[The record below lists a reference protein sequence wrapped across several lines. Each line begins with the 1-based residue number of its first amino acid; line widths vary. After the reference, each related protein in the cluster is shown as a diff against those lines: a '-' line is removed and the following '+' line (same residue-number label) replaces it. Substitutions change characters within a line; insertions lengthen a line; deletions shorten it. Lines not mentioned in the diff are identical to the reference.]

1 MRPKPKKSLGQN
13 FLQDPNIRRK
23 IIAACDFCPDDTV
36 IEIGPG
42 QAAMTELIAPIVKR
56 LYAIELDTVLAGML
70 EEQFKDDPRVSIINQ
85 DFLKCDI
92 AALLADSPRT
102 KVKVFGNI
110 PYYIT
115 SPIIQHLFEYRSHI
129 SNIYLTVQ
137 KEFGQRIVAEPG
149 SEHYGSFSCFVQYY
163 TQPRIEF
170 LIKRTCFYPAP
181 KVDSCFLSL
190 SMRPEPAVSVKDENL
205 LFTIIRRSF
214 GQRRKTLKNCLKG
227 LIPADNLDSF
237 FEKYSVNP
245 KARAETLSLQDFAN
259 LANLKN

>member
-23 IIAACDFCPDDTV
+23 IVSCCEFSGNDTV

-42 QAAMTELIAPIVKR
+42 QAAMTALIAPLVKR
-56 LYAIELDTVLAGML
+56 LYAVELDTVLAGML
-70 EEQFKDDPRVSIINQ
+70 QEQFKDDSRVTIINQ
-85 DFLKCDI
+85 DFLKFDI
-92 AALLADSPRT
+92 AGLMANSPHA

-115 SPIIQHLFEYRSHI
+115 SPIIEHLFEFRSHI

-137 KEFGQRIVAEPG
+137 KEFGQRIVADPG
-149 SEHYGSFSCFVQYY
+149 SDHYGSFSCFVQYY

-170 LIKRTCFYPAP
+170 LIRRTCFYPAP
-181 KVDSCFLSL
+181 KVDSCLLSL
-190 SMRPEPAVSVKDENL
+190 HMRPSPAVSVKDENL

-259 LANLKN
+259 LAKLNE

>member
-1 MRPKPKKSLGQN
+1 MHLKPKKSLGQN

-23 IIAACDFCPDDTV
+23 IVSCCEFSGNDTV

-42 QAAMTELIAPIVKR
+42 QAAMTALIAPIVKR
-56 LYAIELDTVLAGML
+56 LYAVELDTVLAGML

-92 AALLADSPRT
+92 EGLLAKSPRT

-115 SPIIQHLFEYRSHI
+115 SPIIERLFEYRSHI

-190 SMRPEPAVSVKDENL
+190 SMRPEPAVSVKSEQL
-205 LFTIIRRSF
+205 LFKIIRTSF
-214 GQRRKTLKNCLKG
+214 QQRRKTLRNSLKG
-227 LIPADNLDSF
+227 LIPAEKMDSY
-237 FEKYSVNP
+237 FEKYGVNP
-245 KARAETLSLQDFAN
+245 KARSETLSLQDFAN
-259 LANLKN
+259 LVNLEN